1 MRERLR
7 RALAAPEALAALS
20 GLLAGLTHPNAS
32 LVLLLP
38 VCLVP
43 LMAAV
48 RGAAPRR
55 AALLGQLCGV
65 AFWLT
70 TIPWI
75 AFTVHRFG
83 EMPGV
88 VALLALLVGAMFL
101 ALSSAAMAV
110 GVALAAPETP
120 LGTAAVWTALWVAQE
135 GVRTY
140 LLGGFPWALLAAPLA
155 DYPALAQSAALGG
168 VLLTSGLVAAVNGLL
183 FGAVVSGGRRRAA
196 FAASAVAL
204 VLAAWLGGEARLA
217 RLDTAPGP
225 GLPPLKVVLVQPNV
239 SQEVR
244 FASDERLRIYR
255 DLFRQSEAVALA
267 QRPGLIVWPESAVPY
282 SWPWAPPLR
291 DDLVAFCRR
300 HSTAVLFNTVWSDR
314 PDDDDAPYYNS
325 ALLVTAGGPVL
336 PPYHKQRLVPF
347 GEYVPLGPLLRR
359 IRPISRAVPGAFTP
373 GEGTTLLPL
382 GEWRLGGAVCYEVV
396 YPWIAR
402 AEVKAGASL
411 LFTLTND
418 AWYGTAGARRQHWQ
432 AAAFRAVETGRPL
445 LRAAVTGITG
455 YVDAGGRS
463 ETLPVDRPGE
473 LAVTLGGEKGALRPL
488 DPPPAQRAGDLWLL
502 VCAAGSGAAIL
513 RRRVLQPRGPAAPA
527 SPRARGAE
535 RIVAP

>member
-1 MRERLR
+1 MRDRLR
-7 RALAAPEALAALS
+7 RALAAPEALAGLS
-20 GLLAGLTHPNAS
+20 GLLTGLTHPNAS
-32 LVLLLP
+32 LVFLLP

-48 RGAAPRR
+48 RGRTPRR
-55 AALLGQLCGV
+55 AALLGQLFGFV
-65 AFWLT
+65 FWLT
-70 TIPWI
+70 TVPWI

-83 EMPGV
+83 EMHGA
-88 VALLALLVGAMFL
+88 VALLALLL
-101 ALSSAAMAV
+101 AALILAVPFAA
-110 GVALAAPETP
+110 VALAAALAAPVTP
-120 LGTAAVWTALWVAQE
+120 LGAAAVWTALWVAQE
-135 GVRTY
+135 GIRTY
-140 LLGGFPWALLAAPLA
+140 FLGGFPWALLAAPLA
-155 DYPALAQSAALGG
+155 DHPALAQSAALGG
-168 VLLTSGLVAAVNGLL
+168 VLLTSGIVAAVNGLL
-183 FGAVVSGGRRRAA
+183 HGAALAGGKRRLAL
-196 FAASAVAL
+196 AASAAAL
-204 VLAAWLGGEARLA
+204 VGAAWLGGKARLG

-225 GLPPLKVVLVQPNV
+225 SLPPLKVVLVQPNV

-244 FASDERLRIYR
+244 FLSDERIRIYR
-255 DLFRQSEAVALA
+255 DLLRQSEAVALA
-267 QRPGLIVWPESAVPY
+267 QRPGLVVWPESAVPY

-325 ALLVTAGGPVL
+325 ALLVTADGPVL

-455 YVDAGGRS
+455 YVDGGGRS
-463 ETLPVDRPGE
+463 QALPVDRPGE
-473 LAVTLGGEKGALRPL
+473 LAVTVGGERGALRPL
-488 DPPPAQRAGDLWLL
+488 EPPPAQRAGDLWLL
-502 VCAAGSGAAIL
+502 VCAAGSAAAIL
-513 RRRVLQPRGPAAPA
+513 RRRVLSPRGPAAPA

-535 RIVAP
+535 RTVAP